1 MHVLR
6 PLYVVLAIAGIIL
19 IARTF
24 VVPEDFGIHESGY
37 MYGWYRKANEAEWR
51 AFKPKYQ
58 GQEYCRD
65 CHAEQEQ
72 QVRSSRHNLIECENC
87 HDPARGHPDDPQ
99 KLTLDRS
106 RELCLRCHTYLP
118 YPTSKRSEIKG
129 IHPDQHNPGGE
140 CAGCHNPHQAP
151 SPNRRSR

>member
-6 PLYVVLAIAGIIL
+6 PLYVVLAIAGMIL

-24 VVPEDFGIHESGY
+24 VVPEDFGTHESGY
-37 MYGWYRKANEAEWR
+37 MYGWYRKANEGEWK

-65 CHAEQEQ
+65 CHAEAEQ

-87 HDPARGHPDDPQ
+87 HGPAQGHPDDPQ

-129 IHPDQHNPGGE
+129 IHPDQHNPDGE
-140 CAGCHNPHQAP
+140 CAGCHNPHQASKP
-151 SPNRRSR
+151 

>member
-19 IARTF
+19 FARTF

-37 MYGWYRKANEAEWR
+37 MYGWYRKANEGEWR

-87 HDPARGHPDDPQ
+87 HGPGTGASRRSAEADPGPEPG
-99 KLTLDRS
+99 TLPPVS
-106 RELCLRCHTYLP
+106 YL
-118 YPTSKRSEIKG
+118 SSL
-129 IHPDQHNPGGE
+129 
-140 CAGCHNPHQAP
+140 PHQQKIR
-151 SPNRRSR
+151 NQRH

>member
-24 VVPEDFGIHESGY
+24 FVPEDFGIQESGY
-37 MYGWYRKANEAEWR
+37 MYGWYRKANEGEWR
-51 AFKPKYQ
+51 ALKPKYQ

-65 CHAEQEQ
+65 CHGEQGK

-87 HDPARGHPDDPQ
+87 HGPARGHPDDPQ

-129 IHPDQHNPGGE
+129 IQPDQHNPGGE
-140 CAGCHNPHQAP
+140 CADCHNPHQASKP
-151 SPNRRSR
+151 K